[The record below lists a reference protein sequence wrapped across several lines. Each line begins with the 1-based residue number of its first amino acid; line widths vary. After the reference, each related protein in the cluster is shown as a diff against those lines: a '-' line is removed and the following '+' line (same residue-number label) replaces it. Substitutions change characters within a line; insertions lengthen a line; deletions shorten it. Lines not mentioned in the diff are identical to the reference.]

1 MKDFYDVWLLA
12 RAFAFDGLTL
22 SEAVRR
28 TFASRETVV
37 SLPLVAF
44 SEEFSAAKDVQWR
57 ALLKRSDI
65 EHAPGAFGEVV
76 DVIKGF
82 VEPVLASVQE
92 ERAFVGRWEAPG
104 PWIAIDPET

>member
-1 MKDFYDVWLLA
+1 M
-12 RAFAFDGLTL
+12 
-22 SEAVRR
+22 
-28 TFASRETVV
+28 
-37 SLPLVAF
+37 SLPLDAF
-44 SEEFSAAKDVQWR
+44 SVGFSAAKDVQWR

-76 DVIKGF
+76 NVIKGF

-92 ERAFVGRWEAPG
+92 EKAFVGRWEPLG